1 MQVERRQTIGIAAGL
16 PIELLPI
23 AHIEKAVVVGFYFRI
38 EIENRQVPP
47 FR

>member
-1 MQVERRQTIGIAAGL
+1 MQVERRQTVGIAAGL

-23 AHIEKAVVVGFYFRI
+23 AHIEKAVVLRFYFRI
-38 EIENRQVPP
+38 VVRHVPP